1 MEECFRAAAVKE
13 DPKKQFSSIGGT
25 AKDDTEYD
33 MREAKCG
40 WIYPPGLSSPAP
52 DLKKCYLFLWN
63 ASTISKKLES
73 YFVDMCAKARIKSSN
88 SAITWH
94 SDVAPFAAV
103 IDTRFICHGSGVRV
117 ARSV

>member
-40 WIYPPGLSSPAP
+40 
-52 DLKKCYLFLWN
+52 
-63 ASTISKKLES
+63 
-73 YFVDMCAKARIKSSN
+73 
-88 SAITWH
+88 
-94 SDVAPFAAV
+94 
-103 IDTRFICHGSGVRV
+103 
-117 ARSV
+117 